1 MVGKAKT
8 RTHLIVVI
16 VGALAVQWA
25 LGQENAPVKPPQA
38 APEKIYSVDLG
49 KSLVVKAPWPVKRV
63 AVTDDKIAGVQV
75 LSPDQVLL
83 QGKKVGSTDVIL
95 WRDDEVFE
103 KARVDVVLDLNDIR
117 EQFKTLFPGAVL
129 NITQSAGAVT
139 IDGRVTRAEEAVQ
152 IRRYF
157 DARGVKHVDM
167 TRLAGVQQVMLHV
180 RVAEVSRT
188 AVRALGLNVFDGG
201 DDFFGGMQIGPDQ
214 GGALVPMA
222 VGPAKGVNAANNIPF
237 TFNADVFPSP
247 NVTLFGGFPDWNFQ
261 FFLQA
266 LAENQYLRILAEP
279 TLVALSGEE
288 ANFLAG
294 GEYPIP
300 VVQGTSTGGGTSITI
315 EYRQFGVRLR
325 FRPTVLGDNSIRL
338 FVAPEVSELSDAGAV
353 EMQGFRIPSLRTRR
367 AETTLQLRSNQTFA
381 MAGLI
386 SRAITARNARIPFV
400 GDVPVLG
407 ALARSVRHTSGET
420 ELMVL
425 VTASLVEP
433 LDVTPPLPGDTHTV
447 VNDWELYCLGKLEG
461 TAKVPP
467 KAADEEI
474 QWLKRQGLNRLV
486 GPGAWQRHGQQSPAS
501 RAEFCPPAA
510 PASATQPAR

>member
-1 MVGKAKT
+1 MCIAAV
-8 RTHLIVVI
+8 
-16 VGALAVQWA
+16 AVQWA
-25 LGQENAPVKPPQA
+25 RAQEPEPASTTQQAPT
-38 APEKIYSVDLG
+38 EKVYSVDLG
-49 KSLVVKAPWPVKRV
+49 KSTVIKSSWPVKRV
-63 AVTDDKIAGVQV
+63 AVTDDKVAAVQV
-75 LSPDQVLL
+75 LSPNQVLL

-103 KARVDVVLDLNDIR
+103 KARVNVVLDLNEIR
-117 EQFKTLFPGAVL
+117 EQFKTMFPHAVI
-129 NITQSAGAVT
+129 NITQGAGAITVE
-139 IDGRVTRAEEAVQ
+139 GKVTRAEEALQ

-157 DARGVKHVDM
+157 EARGVKHVDM
-167 TRLAGVQQVMLHV
+167 SRLAGVQQVMLHV

-188 AVRALGLNVFDGG
+188 AIRALGLNVFDGG
-201 DDFFGGMQIGPDQ
+201 SDFFGGSQIGPDM
-214 GGALVPMA
+214 GGALVPMSI
-222 VGPAKGVNAANNIPF
+222 GPAAGVNAANTIPF
-237 TFNADVFPSP
+237 TFNADVSVSP

-288 ANFLAG
+288 ASFLAG
-294 GEYPIP
+294 GEFPIP

-315 EYRQFGVRLR
+315 EYREFGVRLR

-386 SRAITARNARIPFV
+386 NRATTARNSRIPGI
-400 GDVPVLG
+400 GDLPILG
-407 ALARSVRHTSGET
+407 PLARSVRHTTGET

-433 LDVTPPLPGDTHTV
+433 MNVKPPLPGDTHRV
-447 VNDWELYCLGKLEG
+447 VNDWELFCQGKIEG
-461 TAKVPP
+461 TVKVPA
-467 KAADEEI
+467 KAACEEI
-474 QWLKRQGLNRLV
+474 QWLQQQGLHRLV
-486 GPGAWQRHGQQSPAS
+486 GPGAWQRHGQYSPVS
-501 RAEFCPPAA
+501 RAKACPMPQPAA
-510 PASATQPAR
+510 TTQPAREPGS